1 MRDLRANQG
10 KRYDDDVAGA
20 HASFMSN
27 TLPGTHAGE
36 VPQSRSL
43 SKTLGLVLLLRRGGG
58 QENLVGMKTG
68 EGAQRV
74 GEGT

>member
-27 TLPGTHAGE
+27 TLRGTHAGE

-43 SKTLGLVLLLRRGGG
+43 SKTWH
-58 QENLVGMKTG
+58 
-68 EGAQRV
+68 
-74 GEGT
+74 